1 MVNLRTNAA
10 FHHLASSRHQ
20 ANFLPGRHYRRKM
33 IARCITS
40 CRERNGNAAPRSN
53 RGWWPRLEYL
63 DRRRDQVDAVPPS
76 LQADTDG
83 GRSRYKTCQG
93 TVFEAGLHR
102 LARLPVDPLRTFQI
116 GKASCRDRVDRYV
129 YISVV
134 AVS

>member
-76 LQADTDG
+76 LQAAPDG
-83 GRSRYKTCQG
+83 GRSRYKTSSSEERR
-93 TVFEAGLHR
+93 V
-102 LARLPVDPLRTFQI
+102 
-116 GKASCRDRVDRYV
+116 GKECVSTCRSWRSPYPPKKQRQK
-129 YISVV
+129 
-134 AVS
+134 

>member
-1 MVNLRTNAA
+1 MRISDWSSDVCSSDL
-10 FHHLASSRHQ
+10 LASSRHQ

-76 LQADTDG
+76 LQAAPDG

-93 TVFEAGLHR
+93 TVLEAGLR
-102 LARLPVDPLRTFQI
+102 SEERRV
-116 GKASCRDRVDRYV
+116 GKEC
-129 YISVV
+129 
-134 AVS
+134 VS

>member
-1 MVNLRTNAA
+1 
-10 FHHLASSRHQ
+10 
-20 ANFLPGRHYRRKM
+20 M

-76 LQADTDG
+76 LQAAPDG

-102 LARLPVDPLRTFQI
+102 LARLPVDPLRTV
-116 GKASCRDRVDRYV
+116 GPARPRRLPTLLSDRQCDLPARRIQHAPVPQSGDQDDPWTPTQKDR
-129 YISVV
+129 SE
-134 AVS
+134 